1 MDKLSFPPQDL
12 AKLVLGYLAEEEL
25 MTAYDEFLQAS
36 PYLDAYENEYD
47 RILMTSLRS
56 ILADY
61 RAVKIYVESCKP
73 PPLRKKLLQCYNLL
87 EMVKYLITVVDLQKL
102 PVQENIDRSS
112 FSKSMALPRLSCNV
126 CIAMNSKSCVCKNK
140 CMTTE
145 EKQLSAAEF
154 NLHSSL
160 EATPLADLPGNVLS
174 SKKVVPEKE
183 TKKITNLEQTNF
195 NLTCNSLTNITE
207 PINENLNVHLN
218 QNNQPPKVVSDS
230 RQKIE
235 EFNTILNLVCNK
247 NVTNEKLCDNLVSN
261 RGSNVSTIHD
271 FISGVQGSNHDKE
284 MRVPDSS
291 TTDPVYIPI
300 EPKPSE
306 TIITVHTKYTP
317 KIVTDTQ
324 KRNKPDSNVKILSD
338 VKFDNPYAFG
348 SAPAVLKATS
358 TPNVTNTKRLMING
372 TPGFTQKGAVKKC
385 NFSKD
390 EIMAMPTLIILPTS
404 GSTQNFVNEPKVDTN
419 KSTTTTSA
427 TLSKCEPLFVDVS
440 SSMPSL
446 AITDDPIDTDNVMT
460 HTKNFNEIGLIKT
473 VDPVTHASLPK
484 DNTLSTKSSTPHVL
498 PPIRKS
504 SSTPRRTSHIRV
516 LDFNTPRR
524 ILDKALSE
532 KGSND
537 DDAVVIISDSPL
549 APQFS
554 DVEKPPKLDNVVK
567 NLNVEMNKVRK
578 PNWDEELRALV
589 ATNQDLFP
597 PSSLKTDKKSKR
609 KKKKTDA
616 ENSDVKSSSVKSKK
630 SKKKKDTK
638 AIEEPQT
645 KKQLPIKPTIKIVAA
660 VEPGS
665 HSEPDNDQC
674 INKDIGENFDTPEN
688 ERLSLQNEIGVK
700 LNISDLLETPY
711 KQAIYDIQMDT
722 PKFLGPDLPGEP
734 ISDIKIMNIPTPRL
748 FDNPNPAEAT
758 PSSYS
763 SRPTDYS
770 SGGSYYKPDEQDYP
784 ILDISEHK
792 IEEPPK
798 TQEFKTTD
806 PKKETSEI
814 KTTTKSRRPT
824 RKCTKNVSYYNS
836 PNFRVNSKI
845 FKVASR
851 DVSTEEVKTSSV
863 PSPDLNDMK
872 KKGRPFKNKA
882 TKPDKHKSP
891 FKRDVTKNFM
901 KIKPRRVT
909 PIKDTKNRRSL
920 SDIALSAK
928 KRNLMKE
935 KHSKSSPMVVAPS
948 KSRRKSST
956 PRKLQCGKVF
966 HSSTSSNTSPD
977 IPGST
982 TIKNIN
988 ICVTRDNS
996 VEQNLLRWYDDATKN
1011 DKEVQNSKTSTKG
1024 EEDSKIKIKEHIE
1037 SINTKNNT
1045 KSESNPSTRNFHNDL
1060 VKRGLDVETARIIE
1074 RDLMDLDGPPLQDG
1088 AVQSTSNENVEE
1100 NDGKCPPDRVKGGL
1114 YVNKQNVDPIAK
1126 ITHTT
1131 LPESDEEIED
1141 IEFSVSESNEES
1153 SNYFVHKFDEA
1164 SFTPKDIAHLK
1175 DKFCMEVCIDDGVI
1189 LRLKATNFTDLVNEE
1204 PTNKAYDKNEIDSAV
1219 TSISNIEKL
1228 YTPMK
1233 DRRAQCY
1240 ELFDSTL
1247 TSIDTPLKANSPKKQ
1262 EHDDSITEIIVDEE
1276 IVNTKKRKRV
1286 QSQEDSVNMKKS
1298 KSDSQYLLN
1307 HASIQNIDIESV
1319 LSKLHGP

>member
-1 MDKLSFPPQDL
+1 MDKSSFPPQDL

-73 PPLRKKLLQCYNLL
+73 PPLRKKLLQCYNVL

-102 PVQENIDRSS
+102 PSLENIDRSS
-112 FSKSMALPRLSCNV
+112 FSKSIAMPRLSCNV
-126 CIAMNSKSCVCKNK
+126 CITMNSKSCVCKNK
-140 CMTTE
+140 SLTTE
-145 EKQLSAAEF
+145 EKQLSTAEI
-154 NLHSSL
+154 NLHSSV
-160 EATPLADLPGNVLS
+160 EATPLADLPGNALS
-174 SKKVVPEKE
+174 SKRVVPEKE
-183 TKKITNLEQTNF
+183 TKKFTNLEQTNC

-207 PINENLNVHLN
+207 SINESLNVNLN

-261 RGSNVSTIHD
+261 RGSNATTIHD

-317 KIVTDTQ
+317 KIGTDTQ

-338 VKFDNPYAFG
+338 VKFDNSYAYG

-358 TPNVTNTKRLMING
+358 TPTVTNTKRLLING
-372 TPGFTQKGAVKKC
+372 TPGFTQKGVVKKC

-404 GSTQNFVNEPKVDTN
+404 GSTNLVSEPKADMN
-419 KSTTTTSA
+419 KTTATTSTTLA
-427 TLSKCEPLFVDVS
+427 KCEPLFVDVS

-446 AITDDPIDTDNVMT
+446 AITDDPIDNDNIVT
-460 HTKNFNEIGLIKT
+460 NTKNFNEIGLIKT
-473 VDPVTHASLPK
+473 VDPLTHASLPK
-484 DNTLSTKSSTPHVL
+484 DNTISTKTSTPHVL

-524 ILDKALSE
+524 ILDKAILE
-532 KGSND
+532 KDSND

-554 DVEKPPKLDNVVK
+554 EVEKSPKLDNVVK
-567 NLNVEMNKVRK
+567 NLNMEMNQVRK

-597 PSSLKTDKKSKR
+597 PSSLKTDKKGKR
-609 KKKKTDA
+609 KKKKSDE

-638 AIEEPQT
+638 TTEEPQS

-660 VEPGS
+660 VESES
-665 HSEPDNDQC
+665 HSEPENDQF
-674 INKDIGENFDTPEN
+674 INKHSEENFDTPEN

-711 KQAIYDIQMDT
+711 KQAMYDIQMET
-722 PKFLGPDLPGEP
+722 PKFLGPDLPDEP

-748 FDNPNPAEAT
+748 FDNPDPAQAT

-770 SGGSYYKPDEQDYP
+770 SGGSYYKPDDQDYP
-784 ILDISEHK
+784 IPDISEHK
-792 IEEPPK
+792 IDEPPK

-806 PKKETSEI
+806 PNKETSEI
-814 KTTTKSRRPT
+814 KTSTKSRRPT

-836 PNFRVNSKI
+836 PNFTAFSKPV
-845 FKVASR
+845 KAASR

-863 PSPDLNDMK
+863 KSESDVK
-872 KKGRPFKNKA
+872 KRGRPFKNKA
-882 TKPDKHKSP
+882 TKSEKHKSP

-909 PIKDTKNRRSL
+909 PIKDPKNRKS
-920 SDIALSAK
+920 SYDISLSAK
-928 KRNLMKE
+928 KRNLLKE
-935 KHSKSSPMVVAPS
+935 KLNKTSPMVVAPS

-977 IPGST
+977 IPEKT

-988 ICVTRDNS
+988 ISITRDIS
-996 VEQNLLRWYDDATKN
+996 VEQKLLRWYDDVSKN
-1011 DKEVQNSKTSTKG
+1011 NKEVENRKTTTK
-1024 EEDSKIKIKEHIE
+1024 EEEGSRVKIKEYIE
-1037 SINTKNNT
+1037 NP
-1045 KSESNPSTRNFHNDL
+1045 KSELNPSTRNFHSDL
-1060 VKRGLDVETARIIE
+1060 VMRGLDVETARIIE

-1088 AVQSTSNENVEE
+1088 AVQSTSNDIIEENVE
-1100 NDGKCPPDRVKGGL
+1100 KCPSDSVKSDL
-1114 YVNKQNVDPIAK
+1114 NVNKQNVDPITK
-1126 ITHTT
+1126 NSDTI
-1131 LPESDEEIED
+1131 PESDEEIED
-1141 IEFSVSESNEES
+1141 IEFSVCESNEES
-1153 SNYFVHKFDEA
+1153 NNYFVHKFDEA
-1164 SFTPKDIAHLK
+1164 SFTPKDIVNLK

-1189 LRLKATNFTDLVNEE
+1189 LRLKATNFTGLVNEE
-1204 PTNKAYDKNEIDSAV
+1204 PINKSYDKNEIDSAV
-1219 TSISNIEKL
+1219 TSISNIESL

-1247 TSIDTPLKANSPKKQ
+1247 TSIDTPLKANSPKRQ
-1262 EHDDSITEIIVDEE
+1262 EPDDITEIIVDEE

-1286 QSQEDSVNMKKS
+1286 QSQDDSVNMKKS

>member
-1 MDKLSFPPQDL
+1 MDKSSFPPQDL

-73 PPLRKKLLQCYNLL
+73 PPLRKKLLQCYNVL

-102 PVQENIDRSS
+102 PCLENIDRSS
-112 FSKSMALPRLSCNV
+112 FSKSIAMPRLSCNV
-126 CIAMNSKSCVCKNK
+126 CINMNSKSCVCKNK
-140 CMTTE
+140 SITTE
-145 EKQLSAAEF
+145 DKQLSTADS

-160 EATPLADLPGNVLS
+160 EATPLADLPGNSLS
-174 SKKVVPEKE
+174 SKRVVPEKE
-183 TKKITNLEQTNF
+183 SKKFTNLEQTNCT
-195 NLTCNSLTNITE
+195 LTCNSLTNITE
-207 PINENLNVHLN
+207 PINENLNVNLN

-261 RGSNVSTIHD
+261 RGSNATTIHD

-317 KIVTDTQ
+317 KIGSDTQ
-324 KRNKPDSNVKILSD
+324 KSNKPDSNVKILSD
-338 VKFDNPYAFG
+338 VKFDNSYAYG
-348 SAPAVLKATS
+348 SAPAVLRATS
-358 TPNVTNTKRLMING
+358 TPTVTNTKRLLING
-372 TPGFTQKGAVKKC
+372 TPGFTQKGVVKKC

-390 EIMAMPTLIILPTS
+390 EIMAMPTLIILPTA
-404 GSTQNFVNEPKVDTN
+404 GSTHNLVNEPKSDMN
-419 KSTTTTSA
+419 KRTTTTSA
-427 TLSKCEPLFVDVS
+427 SLSKCEPLFVDVS

-446 AITDDPIDTDNVMT
+446 AITDDPIDNDNIMT
-460 HTKNFNEIGLIKT
+460 HTKNLNEIGLIKT

-484 DNTLSTKSSTPHVL
+484 NNTISTKSSTPHVL

-524 ILDKALSE
+524 ILDKAILE

-549 APQFS
+549 APKFS
-554 DVEKPPKLDNVVK
+554 EVEKPPKLDNVVK
-567 NLNVEMNKVRK
+567 NLNMELQKVRK

-597 PSSLKTDKKSKR
+597 PSSKKEKKGKR
-609 KKKKTDA
+609 KKKKTDG

-630 SKKKKDTK
+630 SKKKKDAK
-638 AIEEPQT
+638 AIEEPQSN
-645 KKQLPIKPTIKIVAA
+645 KQLPIKPTIKIVAA
-660 VEPGS
+660 VESGC
-665 HSEPDNDQC
+665 HSEPENDQC
-674 INKDIGENFDTPEN
+674 INKHSGENFDTPEN

-711 KQAIYDIQMDT
+711 KQAIYDIQMET

-748 FDNPNPAEAT
+748 FDNPNPAQAT

-770 SGGSYYKPDEQDYP
+770 SGGSYYKPDDQDYLIP
-784 ILDISEHK
+784 DISEHK
-792 IEEPPK
+792 IDEPSK
-798 TQEFKTTD
+798 TEEFKTTD

-814 KTTTKSRRPT
+814 KTSTKSRRPT

-836 PNFRVNSKI
+836 PNYKAISKL
-845 FKVASR
+845 VEAASW
-851 DVSTEEVKTSSV
+851 DVSTVEVKRSSV
-863 PSPDLNDMK
+863 KPEPTDMK
-872 KKGRPFKNKA
+872 KKGRPFKNKG
-882 TKPDKHKSP
+882 TKPEKHKSP

-909 PIKDTKNRRSL
+909 PIKDTKNRKSL

-928 KRNLMKE
+928 KRNLIKE
-935 KHSKSSPMVVAPS
+935 KHSKTSPMVIAPS

-977 IPGST
+977 IPGT
-982 TIKNIN
+982 TAIKNVN
-988 ICVTRDNS
+988 ICISRDNS
-996 VEQNLLRWYDDATKN
+996 VEQKLLRWYDDATKN
-1011 DKEVQNSKTSTKG
+1011 NKEVENRKTSTKG
-1024 EEDSKIKIKEHIE
+1024 DEDSIKIKENDE
-1037 SINTKNNT
+1037 SINTNSNT
-1045 KSESNPSTRNFHNDL
+1045 KSEPNSSTRNFHNDL

-1088 AVQSTSNENVEE
+1088 AVQSTN
-1100 NDGKCPPDRVKGGL
+1100 
-1114 YVNKQNVDPIAK
+1114 
-1126 ITHTT
+1126 T

-1141 IEFSVSESNEES
+1141 IEFSVSESNEEAN
-1153 SNYFVHKFDEA
+1153 NYFVHKFDEA
-1164 SFTPKDIAHLK
+1164 SFTPKDIVHLK

-1204 PTNKAYDKNEIDSAV
+1204 PINKTYDKNEINSAV

-1247 TSIDTPLKANSPKKQ
+1247 TSIDTPLKAISPKRQ
-1262 EHDDSITEIIVDEE
+1262 EHDDSITEIVVDEE

-1286 QSQEDSVNMKKS
+1286 QSQDDSVNMKKS